1 MKHKRILKF
10 LFVLIF
16 LVGLS
21 GLPGVPGFTAANSES
36 QVSMKESVI
45 LHVSAGSIIFVHADD
60 GAGDLT
66 PRDATPEDERLGS
79 NQDWLY
85 AGYTVAII
93 ILGIIIDVIVKKRE
107 KKKLKTDLK

>member
-21 GLPGVPGFTAANSES
+21 GLPGLPGFNASNSES
-36 QVSMKESVI
+36 QVSTKESAK
-45 LHVSAGSIIFVHADD
+45 LHVSAGSIIFAHADD
-60 GAGDLT
+60 GAWDPT

-79 NQDWLY
+79 KQDWLY
-85 AGYTVAII
+85 ASYTVVII
-93 ILGIIIDVIVKKRE
+93 ILGIIVDVMIKRRKKKR
-107 KKKLKTDLK
+107 LKTDLK